1 MPSSLALMM
10 VLQVLQV
17 GILRHFGI
25 SLLLGGLDGDQV
37 CGLLLLLLLGIDD
50 GQALGLLL
58 KVLQVGIL
66 RHFGIPLL
74 LRGLKGDQVGD
85 LLLLLFPGIDDGQA
99 LGLLLQEV
107 SSGTLVS
114 SSCLEVLRAIRF
126 APLCCFSSLALMMV
140 RLWASSCSCSCSGV
154 LGAIR
159 FVNFCCS
166 SSLALKMVRL
176 RASFCWSCR
185 SVSPHCLLVRDWGSV
200 EG

>member
-1 MPSSLALMM
+1 M

-25 SLLLGGLDGDQV
+25 PLLLGGLDGDQV
-37 CGLLLLLLLGIDD
+37 RGLLLLLLLGIDD

-107 SSGTLVS
+107 SFGTLVS
-114 SSCLEVLRAIRF
+114 SSCLEVLRAIR
-126 APLCCFSSLALMMV
+126 
-140 RLWASSCSCSCSGV
+140 
-154 LGAIR
+154 
-159 FVNFCCS
+159 S

-185 SVSPHCLLVRDWGSV
+185 SVFSALLAS
-200 EG
+200 EGLGVS